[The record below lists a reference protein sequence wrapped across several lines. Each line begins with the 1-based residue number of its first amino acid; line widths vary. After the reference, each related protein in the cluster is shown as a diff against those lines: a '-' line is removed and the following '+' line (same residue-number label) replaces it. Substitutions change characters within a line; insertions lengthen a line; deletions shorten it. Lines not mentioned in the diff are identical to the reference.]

1 MSTKV
6 ISLNEVAQHKS
17 KNDLWLVIH
26 NKVYDI
32 TSFVVEVSLITV
44 YVWTISINM
53 VAYEQIASWW

>member
-32 TSFVVEVSLITV
+32 TSFVVEVSLKNNNLCLD
-44 YVWTISINM
+44 YQ
-53 VAYEQIASWW
+53 Y